1 MITFI
6 ICLAVLVTAYFTY
19 GRYLEKVCGIDEKNP
34 VPSKTMYDGVDY
46 IPMPRWRVFLIQLL
60 NIAGLGPIFGALLGA
75 AYGPVAFLWITLGG
89 VFMGAMHDFIAGVIS
104 LKNGGVSL
112 PEIVGTHLGNGT
124 KLFMRL
130 FSLLLMVLVG
140 AVFMSQ
146 PAELIAS
153 NVSAP
158 SLESTAF
165 GSMSWELLAVLAVI
179 LAYYILATLLPIDKI
194 IGRIY
199 PLFGIALLLMAV
211 SILFVLFT
219 NSDKYTIPEL
229 TSLANGIADPE
240 KFPIV
245 PMLFTTIACGA
256 LSGFHATQSPMMAR
270 CMTNEKQSRSIFYGA
285 MITESIV
292 ALIWAA
298 IGMSFWGGVEGL
310 NSAIALNGGS
320 AAKLVGIITDATLS
334 NWLAACVLV
343 GIIGCAIT
351 SGDTAFRCARL
362 IVADMFGIGQ
372 KKLSKRIAVSVP
384 LFIAALFIIFALPF
398 QTIWSY
404 FAWCNQT
411 LAVITLWCI
420 TVYLS
425 QKGKPVVI
433 SLLPA
438 LIMTYVCSSY
448 IFISPMMC
456 GMENRTLAY
465 ILGGVLTLVVA
476 VAVHFRAK
484 SKEQRV
490 KMKDER

>member
-1 MITFI
+1 MITFL

-19 GRYLEKVCGIDEKNP
+19 GRYLERVCGIDEKNP

-211 SILFVLFT
+211 GILFVLFT

-240 KFPIV
+240 KYPIM

-298 IGMSFWGGVEGL
+298 IGMSFWGSVEGL
-310 NSAIALNGGS
+310 NNAIALNGGS

-372 KKLSKRIAVSVP
+372 KKLSRRIAVSVP

-476 VAVHFRAK
+476 VAVHFRARK
-484 SKEQRV
+484 G
-490 KMKDER
+490 

>member
-1 MITFI
+1 MITFLV
-6 ICLAVLVTAYFTY
+6 CLTALIVAYFTY
-19 GRYLEKVCGIDEKNP
+19 GKYLEKVCGIDASNP

-46 IPMPRWRVFLIQLL
+46 IPMPRWKVFLIQLL

-89 VFMGAMHDFIAGVIS
+89 IFMGAMHDFIAGVIS
-104 LKNGGVSL
+104 LKNSGQSL
-112 PEIVGTHLGNGT
+112 PEIIGKYLGGGTRA
-124 KLFMRL
+124 FMRI
-130 FSLLLMVLVG
+130 FSVFLMVLVG

-153 NVSAP
+153 NISIP
-158 SLESTAF
+158 SLEVQTFS
-165 GSMSWELLAVLAVI
+165 GMSWELVAVLAVI
-179 LAYYILATLLPIDKI
+179 LVYYILATLLPIDKL

-199 PLFGIALLLMAV
+199 PLFGIALLVMAV
-211 SILFVLFT
+211 SILFILLVH
-219 NSDKYTIPEL
+219 SDTYVIPEL
-229 TSLANGIADPE
+229 TSLENQIANAD

-256 LSGFHATQSPMMAR
+256 ISGFHATQSPMMAR

-285 MITESIV
+285 MIAESIV

-298 IGMSFWGGVEGL
+298 IGMAFWGGVEGL
-310 NSAIALNGGS
+310 NTAIAEYGGS
-320 AAKLVGIITDATLS
+320 AAKMVDVITSTTMGHVV
-334 NWLAACVLV
+334 AAFVLV
-343 GIIGCAIT
+343 GVVGCAIT

-362 IVADMFGIGQ
+362 IVADIFGIGQ
-372 KKLSKRIAVSVP
+372 KKLLKRVFVSLP
-384 LFIAALFIIFALPF
+384 LFAAALFIIFALPF

-420 TVYLS
+420 TVYLFKKS
-425 QKGKPVVI
+425 KPVMI
-433 SLLPA
+433 AMLPA

-465 ILGGVLTLVVA
+465 ILGGVLTVVIA
-476 VAVHFRAK
+476 GAVHIKARGK
-484 SKEQRV
+484 
-490 KMKDER
+490 